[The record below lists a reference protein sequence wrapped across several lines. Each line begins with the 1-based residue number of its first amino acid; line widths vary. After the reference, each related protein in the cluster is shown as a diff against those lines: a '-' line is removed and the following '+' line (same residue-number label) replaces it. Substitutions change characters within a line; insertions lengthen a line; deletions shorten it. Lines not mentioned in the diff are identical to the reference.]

1 MKKTFFIIATFAF
14 SFIVGVFISQNSIV
28 NAQNQLPI
36 EAEKGIVPIPGATCG
51 DANNP
56 FIQQCC
62 VDPVQ
67 PSIDEELDKIV
78 PDFGCLPV
86 IHACLTDIPKKFGE
100 TIGNIGFVKDL
111 VHLEK
116 DNGVNPCINGTPSST
131 DQENCICEKSVP
143 SSKVLCDKYLKGT
156 REYSG
161 CVACSRGGVWTG
173 MGCIRTDL
181 NQFIV
186 QNVMTTGVGFAGV
199 ISLFC
204 IIYSAYLLQFS
215 GGNPERIKKAR
226 ESLTAC
232 LTGLLIVIFAV
243 FILQVIGVN
252 ILHIPGFS

>member
-62 VDPVQ
+62 VDPGE
-67 PSIDEELDKIV
+67 PSIEEEVEKVL
-78 PDFGCLPV
+78 PDFGCILSL
-86 IHACLTDIPKKFGE
+86 CLTDIPKKA
-100 TIGNIGFVKDL
+100 IGKLADIPLIQDL
-111 VHLEK
+111 ILLKK

-131 DQENCICEKSVP
+131 DANTCICEKSVP